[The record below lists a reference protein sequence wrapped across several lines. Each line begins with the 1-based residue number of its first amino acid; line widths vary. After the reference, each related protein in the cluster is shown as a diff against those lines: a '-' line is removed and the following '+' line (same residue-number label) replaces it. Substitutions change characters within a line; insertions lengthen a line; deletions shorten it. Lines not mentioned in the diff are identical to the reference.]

1 MSSTH
6 NLYNLYSI
14 WCPSSALGPM
24 WEGSGISMSWNCTW
38 IKDESHLL
46 CHRNKMSFDPE
57 HEGHSPL
64 GISPPGIVMTYSM
77 RGGGL
82 HMYGGLHED
91 YMSVKPLSAWSTGV
105 FSGACLGL
113 TTSSTCSISLPRLE
127 NRQMADILCPYDNPG
142 IIDLHICMT
151 TDSCDIDPSV
161 CVSEITLCY
170 NLCTALWNMLAPH
183 QQQQVNEYLRP
194 F

>member
-1 MSSTH
+1 M
-6 NLYNLYSI
+6 
-14 WCPSSALGPM
+14 
-24 WEGSGISMSWNCTW
+24 
-38 IKDESHLL
+38 L

-91 YMSVKPLSAWSTGV
+91 YMSVKHLSAWSTGM

-127 NRQMADILCPYDNPG
+127 NRQMADILCPYDNLHPG

-161 CVSEITLCY
+161 CVCPRLHCVTICVQHCGICWHHI
-170 NLCTALWNMLAPH
+170 NN
-183 QQQQVNEYLRP
+183 RK
-194 F
+194 